1 MLESL
6 RQSPLKLGIIIV
18 VLISLNVVGWYA
30 YLNWDT
36 PLGEPLNLPTVT
48 DKPLPDPTQSESLT
62 AISTEV
68 ISATETPQI
77 VYTPTIEPVCG
88 DDLSMTILVTGIDST
103 GYLFGLADSIRIV
116 RLDFQTKKVTVLAFP
131 RDLWV
136 DIPGVSQHGITQGKL
151 NQAYFYGTEGMG
163 FYDGS
168 GSGSGLLAL
177 TLQQNY
183 GLHIDNYL
191 TVNIYAFR
199 EIVDALGGVNVYLP
213 DDVYIKHFNEPKLYL
228 EAGTHT
234 LNGKQA
240 EQVVRAR
247 IDIGDFGRIKN
258 QNVVLKALVLQ
269 MLTPNGIKQLPDLTN
284 RLLSYVLTDFSP
296 ADLSK
301 MICMAALIDT
311 QEDIVYKTVITDQEE
326 SQTGQWVLDEYQGFQ
341 VYAIMLDN
349 DVLTQRLAEFQA
361 GIWPE

>member
-18 VLISLNVVGWYA
+18 ILISLNVVGWYA

-48 DKPLPDPTQSESLT
+48 DKPLTDPTQTET
-62 AISTEV
+62 PAIVTTEV

-77 VYTPTIEPVCG
+77 VYTSTIEPVCG
-88 DDLSMTILVTGIDST
+88 DDLSLTILVTGIDST

-116 RLDFQTKKVTVLAFP
+116 RLDFQTRKVTVLAFP

-136 DIPGVSQHGITQGKL
+136 NIPGTSQHGITQGKL

-168 GSGSGLLAL
+168 SYGSGLLAL

-183 GLHIDNYL
+183 GLHIDHYL
-191 TVNIYAFR
+191 SVNMYAFR
-199 EIVDALGGVNVYLP
+199 EIVDALGGLNVYFP
-213 DDVYIKHFNEPKLYL
+213 EDVYIKHFNQPKLYL
-228 EAGTHT
+228 EAGTRH
-234 LNGKQA
+234 LDGRQA

-247 IDIGDFGRIKN
+247 IEIGDFGRIKN
-258 QNVVLKALVLQ
+258 QNLVLKALVLQ
-269 MLTPNGIKQLPDLTN
+269 MLTPNGIKQLPDLIN
-284 RLLSYVLTDFSP
+284 RLLAYVLTDFSP
-296 ADLSK
+296 ADISK
-301 MICMAALIDT
+301 MICLAALIDT
-311 QEDIVYKTVITDQEE
+311 KEDIIYKMIITDQEE
-326 SQTGQWVLDEYQGFQ
+326 AQIGQWVLDEYQGFQ
-341 VYAIMLDN
+341 VYALMFDN
-349 DVLTQRLAEFQA
+349 ELLTQRLADFQN
-361 GIWPE
+361 GIWP